1 MLYEVPGILSK
12 VQVGAILQRLSRCEF
27 VDGRLTAGSQ
37 AATVKKNLELATGE
51 QRMELARIVY
61 TGLAENPMFNQIA
74 LPRRMMVPI
83 FSRYDVGMEYGSH
96 ADVAMMG
103 INTPEHATRT
113 DLSLTVFL
121 SDQASY
127 DGGELVITSDV
138 GESRFK
144 LPAGHAVVYPSHNLH
159 YVAPV
164 TRGVRFAAVSWV
176 QSFVRE
182 GARREV
188 LYELNTVAESLAG
201 ERVESG
207 TAEVL
212 FNVYHKLLR
221 MWADC

>member
-12 VQVGAILQRLSRCEF
+12 EQVGTIVRRLSACRF

-37 AATVKKNLELATGE
+37 ASTVKKNLELASGE
-51 QRMELARIVY
+51 QRMELARMVY
-61 TGLAENPMFNQIA
+61 AGLAENPRFNQIA

-103 INTPEHATRT
+103 ITTPEHATRT

-121 SDQASY
+121 SDPDSY

-159 YVAPV
+159 YVARV

-182 GARREV
+182 SDRREV
-188 LYELNTVAESLAG
+188 LHELNSVAESLAG
-201 ERVESG
+201 AQVEPG
-207 TAEVL
+207 ATEVL

-221 MWADC
+221 MWADS